1 MNKKGALI
9 LEFVW
14 LALAIFAVLFGTH
27 KFIKMGF
34 EKSYIFYII
43 AAIASFMF
51 ILRRSIRKFQEN
63 NKKEK

>member
-14 LALAIFAVLFGTH
+14 LALAIFAVLFGTY
-27 KFIKMGF
+27 KFTKVGIGN
-34 EKSYIFYII
+34 SYVFYVI
-43 AAIASFMF
+43 AAIASFMY
-51 ILRRSIRKFQEN
+51 ILRRALRKFQEN

>member
-9 LEFVW
+9 LEYVW
-14 LALAIFAVLFGTH
+14 LTLAIFAALFGTH
-27 KFIKMGF
+27 KFVKLGF

-43 AAIASFMF
+43 SAIASFMY
-51 ILRRSIRKFQEN
+51 ILRRALRKFQEN